1 VGPTAGSWLTAQS
14 LGFWHDM
21 NTEHHLRRKQKE
33 SPTFMKDDGRRAFD
47 FTCLAREPLLY
58 GNLICTFEFVS
69 ESFLGRETEKHQGVF
84 QPHGFLTAALKFQ
97 NETFTPSLT

>member
-1 VGPTAGSWLTAQS
+1 
-14 LGFWHDM
+14 M

-33 SPTFMKDDGRRAFD
+33 SPTFMKDNGRRAFD

-69 ESFLGRETEKHQGVF
+69 ESFLGSETEKHQGVF